1 MMEET
6 YSQQLLN
13 DAASLTVKALS
24 PASGSAGW
32 SCPSNIALIKYWG
45 KKPVQIPMN
54 PSLSMTLDEARTFTR
69 VDYTFDP
76 AQTDPAF
83 SFSFEG
89 RQAPAFS
96 QRIEGY
102 LKFIT
107 PYLPLLAHTS
117 LQIES
122 RNTFPHS
129 SGIASSASAMGAL
142 ALCLLDIEQ
151 TITGTAHPEEF
162 MRKASFLARLGSG
175 SASRSLFPQF
185 SLWGKS
191 EGWTGSSDEFAV
203 SFSGFHPSFG
213 NLRDTIL
220 IVEAGAKKVS
230 SSAGHGLMEKNPY
243 APVRFEQARVNLGEI
258 RNALESG
265 DWPLFLEIMEMEAL
279 ALHAMMLTGKPGYLL
294 MQPGTLSIIQKIRAF
309 RKETGK
315 RLGFTL
321 DAGANVHL
329 IFSGNDSDRV
339 NAFISSELLPHCE
352 NGRAIS
358 DRMGDGPQR
367 F

>member
-1 MMEET
+1 MTEVT
-6 YSQQLLN
+6 YNRQLLN
-13 DAASLTVKALS
+13 DASSLEMKALS

-45 KKPVQIPMN
+45 KRPVQIPMN

-69 VDYTFDP
+69 IDYTFDP

-89 RQAPAFS
+89 SRAPAFA

-107 PYLPLLAHTS
+107 PYLPMLAHTS

-142 ALCLLDIEQ
+142 ALCLLEMEQ
-151 TITGTAHPEEF
+151 TISGTSHPEAF

-175 SASRSLFPQF
+175 SAGRSLFPQF

-191 EGWTGSSDEFAV
+191 AGWTGSSDEFAI
-203 SFSGFHPSFG
+203 SYAGYHPTFRD
-213 NLRDTIL
+213 LRDTIL

-243 APVRFEQARVNLGEI
+243 APVRFTQARENLAAI

-265 DWPLFLEIMEMEAL
+265 DWQLFLEIMEMEAL

-294 MQPGTLSIIQKIRAF
+294 MQPGTLSIIQKIREF
-309 RKETGK
+309 RKDTGK

-329 IFSGNDSDRV
+329 IFSGDDSDQV
-339 NAFISSELLPHCE
+339 HDFISSELLPHCE
-352 NGRAIS
+352 NGRAIN